1 MIEFVAAGTPR
12 LVSQA
17 IEQYA
22 TGQGHISA
30 IVVPWESG
38 DAGLSMAVTAVKSD
52 GWAIEHI
59 NLGTITLTD
68 LGHDSTRVAI
78 VGHASDHSDNQQLAS
93 VFDRFAVQV
102 QRQCEA
108 RP

>member
-1 MIEFVAAGTPR
+1 MIEFVASGSPR

-22 TGQGHISA
+22 TGQGNVSA
-30 IVVPWESG
+30 IVVPWES
-38 DAGLSMAVTAVKSD
+38 DHARLSMAVTAVNSD

-68 LGHDSTRVAI
+68 LGNDSTRVAM
-78 VGHASDHSDNQQLAS
+78 VGHASDHSDSHALAS
-93 VFDRFAVQV
+93 VFDRFALQV